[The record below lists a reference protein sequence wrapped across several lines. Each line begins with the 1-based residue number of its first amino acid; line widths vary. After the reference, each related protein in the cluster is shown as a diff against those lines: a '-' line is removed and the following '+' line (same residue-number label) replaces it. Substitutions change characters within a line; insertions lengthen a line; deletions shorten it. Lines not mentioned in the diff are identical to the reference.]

1 MKARP
6 TTERHMSEALIAHVF
21 GLALGGL
28 YIAVLVLNA
37 LVY

>member
-1 MKARP
+1 MRSAR
-6 TTERHMSEALIAHVF
+6 EGGMSEALIAHVF

-28 YIAVLVLNA
+28 YVAVLVLNA